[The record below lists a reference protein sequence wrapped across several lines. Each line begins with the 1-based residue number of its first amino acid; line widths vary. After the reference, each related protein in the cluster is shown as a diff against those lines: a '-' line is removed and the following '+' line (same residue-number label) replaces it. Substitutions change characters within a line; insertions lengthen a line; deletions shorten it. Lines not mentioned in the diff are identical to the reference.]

1 MHSLNLLSLR
11 YGAAHLRCRRLEHHN
26 IYIVSA
32 IIYCAYYKYIL
43 SVIPVQQV
51 TSIYLMLYILGRERC
66 KRGPAVNGKLYVLF
80 IMSIRI
86 RS

>member
-1 MHSLNLLSLR
+1 MHSLDLLSLR
-11 YGAAHLRCRRLEHHN
+11 YGTKHLRCRRLEHHN
-26 IYIVSA
+26 K
-32 IIYCAYYKYIL
+32 YKYIL

-51 TSIYLMLYILGRERC
+51 TSIYLILYILGRERC